1 MPAAVLVLAIG
12 DIEVRKSLA
21 SPDAVRRLLKM
32 RAQAFQASL
41 REYVL
46 TGETLY
52 AGLYLRPSDAPA
64 GELGREVTKALL
76 YNFLDVPTSS
86 AFSDWERAAE
96 VAEAEMSRLD
106 AEVAAELAVEEAEES
121 ALAGVES
128 LP

>member
-1 MPAAVLVLAIG
+1 MTAAVLVLAIG
-12 DIEVRKSLA
+12 DMEVRKALA
-21 SPDAVRRLLKM
+21 SPDSVRRLLKM

-52 AGLYLRPSDAPA
+52 AGIYLRPSDAPK
-64 GELGREVTKALL
+64 GELGREVTKSLM
-76 YNFLDVPTSS
+76 YNFLDVPASS
-86 AFSDWERAAE
+86 EFSDWERAAE

-106 AEVAAELAVEEAEES
+106 AEVEKELAAEDAEE

-128 LP
+128 LA